1 MAVGGD
7 RLRFFGVGAVVLV
20 LAAMSLTE
28 LPVEP
33 DAQPPVSDK
42 IPEMIAE
49 IQSGAAEEKAEAT
62 ANEPGLV
69 ALASPCLMRRPRLAL
84 GVAQSWRH
92 GFAAATIATAPEQR
106 VAMLDALMA
115 TAPDDLS
122 RWRTDIALVEV
133 AIRSDN
139 TLEAKRHLENA
150 VRRDVPDT
158 CRADEA
164 FYAATL
170 VEDPQAATALLARA
184 VEIDPGF
191 WSALEQLAL
200 LSAVGTGGDL
210 ASCEA
215 DAVRTLE
222 TVLQLGALAQ
232 KDTQFQRLN
241 RELETMP
248 VNGRSALLRGMILRQ
263 TGETEAARSA
273 YQQGLAS
280 LGTSACDAILRQGL
294 MGMLTATES
303 DT

>member
-1 MAVGGD
+1 MAVAGD
-7 RLRFFGVGAVVLV
+7 RLRFFGLGVVVLV
-20 LAAMSLTE
+20 LAATSLTE
-28 LPVEP
+28 LPLEQGAP
-33 DAQPPVSDK
+33 PPVSDK

-49 IQSGAAEEKAEAT
+49 IQSGAAEEEAEAN

-69 ALASPCLMRRPRLAL
+69 ALASPCVMRRPRLAL
-84 GVAQSWRH
+84 GVAQAWRH
-92 GFAAATIATAPEQR
+92 GFAAATIATEPEQR
-106 VAMLDALMA
+106 IAMLDALMA

-122 RWRTDIALVEV
+122 RWRIDIALVEV
-133 AIRSDN
+133 ALRSDN
-139 TLEAKRHLENA
+139 TSEAKRHLENA
-150 VRRDVPDT
+150 VRRVVPDT

-164 FYAATL
+164 FFAAVL
-170 VEDPQAATALLARA
+170 AEDRQAATALLARA

-200 LSAVGTGGDL
+200 LSAVGTGDDL

-241 RELETMP
+241 RALEAMP

-263 TGETEAARSA
+263 TGETDAARSV

-280 LGTSACDAILRQGL
+280 LGASDCDAILRQGL
-294 MGMLTATES
+294 MGMLTTTLS